1 MGHQHGTHQ
10 LIYRH
15 LILGNFMVPC
25 LAVDRLDDSGSKPF
39 SKQRESV
46 ETNIEWPVRI
56 MI

>member
-1 MGHQHGTHQ
+1 
-10 LIYRH
+10 
-15 LILGNFMVPC
+15 MVPF

-46 ETNIEWPVRI
+46 ETNIGRPERI

>member
-1 MGHQHGTHQ
+1 MGNQHGTHQ

-25 LAVDRLDDSGSKPF
+25 LAVDRLDNSGSKPF